1 MKKQWVVLILLLLF
15 IATTSWIWLTL
26 DTQPPWWDQSDY
38 LQTSCQYAHHLQRL
52 HFGGFFKDL
61 IFFNVIRP
69 PLVMLLTTPVYFFNY
84 RNEDLAVMI
93 NVLFM
98 ALAFFAILKICK
110 GYLNPKAALLSC
122 FILSMYPIIFE
133 LTRTFMVDIGLMSMV
148 VLSIYLLLK
157 CDGFKN
163 LKYSL
168 LLGLSLGLG
177 MLTKQSYPIFIIVP
191 FICIVWKSNL
201 MAFTNR
207 AKIGSPDSIAKA
219 LLNLIYCLLVAE
231 ALTLPWYSANL
242 RHTLHLLSYYNSAEF
257 VAKYVPYYLQD
268 IKKFLTYYPIIMA
281 KYGISALFT
290 FLFLCSGI
298 FFFRTPKFGD
308 IKRVFIWLIVFPL
321 IFFTFSLGK
330 NIRFLVPLLPA
341 VAIITAHG
349 LYLIKNRLI
358 KTITIGLIV
367 CVGAFQFF
375 VYSFNI
381 SFLREKLPKIIIW
394 EKIVVFHPERWY
406 SKHPQQEEW
415 KVEEVLATI
424 KKDMKENSKRETTII
439 ILSDHKTYNANTL
452 NYYSTKKRLGLLFRS
467 AAWTDDVTSF
477 MAKENY
483 LYVIYKDVDA
493 SDLEFYKR
501 RIDKAYAYL
510 QQHTQEFTII
520 DKIRVFDGSHIVVYK
535 RMQFSHF
542 NS

>member
-1 MKKQWVVLILLLLF
+1 MKKQWILLILLLLF
-15 IATTSWIWLTL
+15 ITTTIWIWLIL
-26 DTQPPWWDQSDY
+26 DTQPPWWDQADY
-38 LQTSCQYAHHLQRL
+38 LRTSCQYAHHLQRL

-98 ALAFFAILKICK
+98 VLTFLVIFKLSKE
-110 GYLNPKAALLSC
+110 YLEPKAALLSC
-122 FILSMYPIIFE
+122 FILSMYPIIFQ

-157 CDGFKN
+157 CDGFKS

-177 MLTKQSYPIFIIVP
+177 MLTKQSYPIFIVVP
-191 FICIVWKSNL
+191 FICIVWKSNVTT
-201 MAFTNR
+201 FINK
-207 AKIGSPDSIAKA
+207 AKTGNPDSIEKA
-219 LLNLIYCLLVAE
+219 LLNLFYCLLVAE
-231 ALTLPWYSANL
+231 ALTLPWYGPNL
-242 RHTLHLLSYYNSAEF
+242 RHTLQLLSYFNSAEF
-257 VAKYVPYYLQD
+257 IAKYGLYYTWD
-268 IKKFLTYYPIIMA
+268 IKKFLTYYPIIMV
-281 KYGISALFT
+281 KYGISVFFA
-290 FLFLCSGI
+290 FLFLCSSI

-321 IFFTFSLGK
+321 IFFTFSVNK
-330 NIRFLVPLLPA
+330 DIRFLVPLLPA

-358 KTITIGLIV
+358 KTIAIGLIV
-367 CVGAFQFF
+367 CVGMFQFF

-381 SFLREKLPKIIIW
+381 PFLQERLPKIIVW
-394 EKIVVFHPERWY
+394 AKIVVFYPEWGY
-406 SKHPQQEEW
+406 TKHPQQEEW

-424 KKDMKENSKRETTII
+424 KKDMKENSKGGATVI
-439 ILSDHKTYNANTL
+439 ILSDHRAYNASTL
-452 NYYSTKKRLGLLFRS
+452 NYYSVKKRLGLLFRS
-467 AAWTDDVTSF
+467 ATWTDDVTAF

-493 SDLEFYKR
+493 ADINLELSKR

-510 QQHTQEFTII
+510 QQHTQEFMII

-535 RMQFSHF
+535 RM
-542 NS
+542 